1 MHRACP
7 AFVAMLAAASF
18 TLAQAAGQI
27 ESAEVP
33 EQQFEFIEIEAGTS
47 GYRGFEREV
56 FADFIKAAQGDED
69 ARKSLVAACE
79 RAIEAD
85 PAHAE
90 AIAWRGATRM
100 FEAGTASEGGN
111 FMAAMQHTNAALADL
126 NKARELEPENPG
138 VRMVAAQTLLN
149 LARYHPI
156 ENMASGYAK
165 QGIEDAKAALSKLY
179 NNWDKQPADVKGQL
193 MMGVAEGYDKLG
205 KATEARDWCNRVI
218 GAVPGTT
225 WAKQAQA
232 WIDAATKR
240 AEREAG
246 SF

>member
-7 AFVAMLAAASF
+7 VIAAILAAASF
-18 TLAQAAGQI
+18 TLAQPAGQNDAT
-27 ESAEVP
+27 EAAE
-33 EQQFEFIEIEAGTS
+33 QKFEFIQFEAGAT
-47 GYRGFEREV
+47 GYRGFERQV

-69 ARKSLVAACE
+69 ARQNLVAACE

-85 PAHAE
+85 PKHAE

-100 FEAGTASEGGN
+100 FEAGAASADGK
-111 FMAAMQHTNAALADL
+111 FMAAMNHTNAALADL
-126 NKARELEPENPG
+126 SKARELEPENPG

-218 GAVPGTT
+218 GAVPGTA
-225 WAKQAQA
+225 WAQQAQD
-232 WIDAATKR
+232 WIVAADKR
-240 AEREAG
+240 AS